1 MSQLDPQLQELIN
14 EMQTMQA
21 AQEDAIARMRARVEW
36 LEARRREFYEILNK
50 SSADLETRRK
60 LEDIENQLDEIQKTL
75 ARSDEDLKSSLK
87 EIRKRILSIR
97 NDRMSEIEGRTK
109 VLRQR
114 REEIRTVLLP
124 EATARVATLNEEDA
138 QLFTQIEEMTR
149 QLRDLDQI
157 EMPPTLSPNSKV
169 A

>member
-157 EMPPTLSPNSKV
+157 EMPTTLSPNSKV